1 MKFLNFE
8 HAGIIKTGIL
18 SSNDSIINLRSVFQ
32 ALGHD
37 PCLIL
42 TDIDFIG
49 NFNAIESLL
58 NKILEDKDNKIES
71 IPLER
76 VKIVAPVLNPSKI
89 ICLGLNYKDHA
100 AETGQKLPKLPM
112 LFNKASTAVIGM
124 DDPII
129 IPHTRRK
136 MVKPLFPIRFLDY
149 EVELAIVIGEPC
161 KRVSIEDAPKYI
173 LGYTI
178 LNDVSARMEQLLDK
192 QFFRSKSFDTFA
204 PLGPWIVTSDELD
217 PKNLKITC
225 KVNGEVM
232 QDSNTS
238 NMNFNVFEIVSFISD
253 SITLLPGDIIG
264 TGTPPGVGAAR
275 NPPKSLKAGDLVE
288 VTIEKIGTLRN
299 RVRED

>member
-8 HAGIIKTGIL
+8 HAGIIKTGL
-18 SSNDSIINLRSVFQ
+18 LTSNDSVIDLQSVFQ

-37 PCLIL
+37 SCLIL

-49 NFNAIESLL
+49 NFNTIQSLL
-58 NKILEDKDNKIES
+58 NKILEDKENEIET

-76 VKIVAPVLNPSKI
+76 VKLVAPVLNPSKI

-112 LFNKASTAVIGM
+112 LFTKAPTAIIGM
-124 DDPII
+124 EDSIV
-129 IPHTRRK
+129 IPRTRRK
-136 MVKPLFPIRFLDY
+136 MDKPLFPIRFLDY
-149 EVELAIVIGEPC
+149 EVELAIVIGEKC
-161 KRVSIEDAPKYI
+161 KRVSIEDAPNYI

-178 LNDVSARMEQLLDK
+178 LNDTSARMEQMSDK

-204 PLGPWIVTSDELD
+204 PLGPWIVTSDEID
-217 PKNLKITC
+217 PLNLKITC
-225 KVNGEVM
+225 KVNGAVM
-232 QDSNTS
+232 QDSNTN

-253 SITLLPGDIIG
+253 SLTLLPGDIIG

-275 NPPKSLKAGDLVE
+275 KPPRSLKAGDLIE
-288 VTIEKIGTLRN
+288 MTIEKIGTLRN
-299 RVRED
+299 HVRED